1 MPVKIIHPD
10 HVEIIGIGRV
20 LLTSPHASAPEES
33 GIGSMIEESALTSR
47 VYAVI
52 GKVNREFL
60 DPARIA
66 TARSE
71 LRKTIDSYIAEDGIK
86 YVLDIHGKQE
96 SGVEVWAR
104 EGQTCSAPTIEI
116 AKARLGENFV
126 VRINDRAE
134 KVDPEQLLTSLPRK
148 EPDGH
153 FEVETVRFDIGLEE
167 RQFQREKIISRLS
180 EIADLLNA
188 QPQQLRPD

>member
-10 HVEIIGIGRV
+10 HVEIVGIGRV
-20 LLTSPHASAPEES
+20 LLAVPHSAIPEES
-33 GIGSMIEESALTSR
+33 GIGSIIEESALTSR
-47 VYAVI
+47 AYAVI

-60 DPARIA
+60 DPARIG
-66 TARSE
+66 TARLE

-96 SGVEVWAR
+96 SGVEVWAG
-104 EGQTCSAPTIEI
+104 EGQTCSAPTLEI
-116 AKARLGENFV
+116 AKARLAENFV
-126 VRINDRAE
+126 VKINDGLL
-134 KVDPEQLLTSLPRK
+134 KGDPEQLLTSLPRK
-148 EPDGH
+148 DPGGR
-153 FEVETVRFDIGLEE
+153 FEVETVQFDIGLEE

-188 QPQQLRPD
+188 QPQQLRAD